1 MLIPEK
7 KLPEHSSTD
16 IPEARHG
23 KESRQIQIY
32 NCSKYSNRDGK
43 CQPHW
48 HHYLW
53 Q

>member
-1 MLIPEK
+1 VLIEK

-32 NCSKYSNRDGK
+32 DSSDYSNR
-43 CQPHW
+43 
-48 HHYLW
+48 
-53 Q
+53 